1 MFGNVPHITV
11 GIIRQIPDN
20 DDIEHMNLLVASY
33 LQQKGS
39 EDNDGLSA
47 ARTVRALALSGRAP
61 RVRPECQRAPWPLR
75 VCHALLLLLAW
86 LSPAWADVEL
96 VVSVPSAHPHAAT
109 ELGTV
114 DIPAVGRVT
123 VTAQWDG
130 ARVLLQATNP
140 AGSIIGRAET
150 VMGLQHTP
158 LYLQTPAGL
167 TRLLIRW
174 QAS

>member
-1 MFGNVPHITV
+1 MSVPDPRPNHHVQATGKSLTRGV
-11 GIIRQIPDN
+11 QHCVTPAHRGHPANPTCPR
-20 DDIEHMNLLVASY
+20 
-33 LQQKGS
+33 
-39 EDNDGLSA
+39 
-47 ARTVRALALSGRAP
+47 AR
-61 RVRPECQRAPWPLR
+61 WPLR
-75 VCHALLLLLAW
+75 VCHALMLLLAS
-86 LSPAWADVEL
+86 LSPVWADTEL
-96 VVSVPSAHPHAAT
+96 VASVPSAHLQAVT

-123 VTAQWDG
+123 VTAQRDG

-150 VMGLQHTP
+150 VLGLQHTP
-158 LYLQTPAGL
+158 LYLRTPAGL

>member
-1 MFGNVPHITV
+1 M
-11 GIIRQIPDN
+11 
-20 DDIEHMNLLVASY
+20 
-33 LQQKGS
+33 
-39 EDNDGLSA
+39 
-47 ARTVRALALSGRAP
+47 RALSPPGSARSVLP
-61 RVRPECQRAPWPLR
+61 VRQRWPWPLLI
-75 VCHALLLLLAW
+75 CHAVLLLLVL

-96 VVSVPSAHPHAAT
+96 VVSVPSAHLHAAT

-123 VTAQWDG
+123 VTAQRDG

-158 LYLQTPAGL
+158 LYLRTPAGL

>member
-1 MFGNVPHITV
+1 MRP
-11 GIIRQIPDN
+11 
-20 DDIEHMNLLVASY
+20 AC
-33 LQQKGS
+33 
-39 EDNDGLSA
+39 
-47 ARTVRALALSGRAP
+47 P
-61 RVRPECQRAPWPLR
+61 RPLWPRR
-75 VCHALLLLLAW
+75 VCHALLLLLVS
-86 LSPAWADVEL
+86 LSPAWADAEL
-96 VVSVPSAHPHAAT
+96 VVAVPSAHLHAAT

-123 VTAQWDG
+123 VTAQRDG

-140 AGSIIGRAET
+140 AGSIIGRAKT

-158 LYLQTPAGL
+158 LYLRTPAGL

>member
-1 MFGNVPHITV
+1 MSLPDLQPNNRVPAT
-11 GIIRQIPDN
+11 GKSLTRDIRQC
-20 DDIEHMNLLVASY
+20 ATY
-33 LQQKGS
+33 Y
-39 EDNDGLSA
+39 
-47 ARTVRALALSGRAP
+47 P
-61 RVRPECQRAPWPLR
+61 RGHQANPTYPRPPWPRR
-75 VCHALLLLLAW
+75 VCHAVVLLLAW

-96 VVSVPSAHPHAAT
+96 VVSVPSAHLQAAT
-109 ELGTV
+109 ALGTV

-123 VTAQWDG
+123 VTAQRDG

-158 LYLQTPAGL
+158 LYLRTPAGL